1 VTTMNDETAIISTIE
16 EPGHDGLSA
25 ELAAAAPKR
34 WWNKGTVGLGVALL
48 LMGGFLGGV
57 QAQKQWG
64 TSATAASGFPAGGMG
79 RTGGGG
85 FPRTGA
91 SGAPGAVPQETAA
104 TAGASGGTTG
114 KVKLVNGKTIYVE
127 TEDGT
132 VVTVKTDGTT
142 TISTATKGKLG
153 DVKAGQSITV
163 EGAAA
168 ADGSVTAT
176 KVTATK

>member
-1 VTTMNDETAIISTIE
+1 MTTMNDETAIISRIE
-16 EPGHDGLSA
+16 EPDRDDLSA
-25 ELAAAAPKR
+25 ELAAAAPKK
-34 WWNKGTVGLGVALL
+34 WWNKGTIGLGVAAL

-64 TSATAASGFPAGGMG
+64 ATTTVASGFPGGGMNRSG
-79 RTGGGG
+79 TGSG

-91 SGAPGAVPQETAA
+91 SGAAFPGTEATAA
-104 TAGASGGTTG
+104 ASNGTTG

-132 VVTVKTDGTT
+132 VVTVKTDGSTT
-142 TISTATKGKLG
+142 VNTATKGKLS

-163 EGAAA
+163 EGETGD
-168 ADGSVTAT
+168 DGSVTAT
-176 KVTATK
+176 TVTATK

>member
-1 VTTMNDETAIISTIE
+1 VTTMNDETAIISRFE
-16 EPGHDGLSA
+16 EPDHDGLSA

-34 WWNKGTVGLGVALL
+34 WWNRGTVGLGVALL

-64 TSATAASGFPAGGMG
+64 TSATAASGFPAG

-91 SGAPGAVPQETAA
+91 SGAPGAFGPETTAPSAA
-104 TAGASGGTTG
+104 SSGTTG

-127 TEDGT
+127 TADGT
-132 VVTVKTDGTT
+132 VVTVKTDTRTT
-142 TISTATKGKLG
+142 VSTATKGKLS

-163 EGAAA
+163 EGSAAE
-168 ADGSVTAT
+168 DGSVTAT
-176 KVTATK
+176 EVTASK